1 MSNFTP
7 IASTIG
13 GALLG
18 LSATGLLMFNGRI
31 AGVAGILRGVLQPNR
46 GDIAWRVL
54 FLLGLFA
61 GGAPFALLRPET
73 FGASPRPLVFILVA
87 GLLVGAGVR
96 LSNGCTTGHGI
107 CGMSRLSKRSI
118 VATMTFM
125 AAGAATAFLCQ
136 HVIGGL
142 S

>member
-7 IASTIG
+7 IASTVG
-13 GALLG
+13 GVLMG
-18 LSATGLLMFNGRI
+18 LSATSLLVLNGRI
-31 AGVAGILRGVLQPNR
+31 AGVAGILRGALQPTK
-46 GDIAWRVL
+46 GDVAWRMF
-54 FLLGLFA
+54 FLCGLLA
-61 GGAPFALLRPET
+61 GGGALALLRPESL
-73 FGASPRPLVFILVA
+73 GPSQRPVALVLA
-87 GLLVGAGVR
+87 GGLLVGLGVR

-107 CGMSRLSKRSI
+107 CGISRFSMRSM

-125 AAGAATAFLCQ
+125 VLAMATTFLCQ

>member
-7 IASTIG
+7 LASTIG
-13 GALLG
+13 GVLLG
-18 LSATGLLMFNGRI
+18 LSATTLLVLNGRI
-31 AGVAGILRGVLQPNR
+31 AGVAGILRGTLQPQK
-46 GDIAWRVL
+46 GDVAWRVL
-54 FLLGLFA
+54 FLAGLFT
-61 GGAPFALLRPET
+61 GGTAFALLRPES
-73 FGASPRPLVFILVA
+73 FGSSPRPLAAVVVA
-87 GLLVGAGVR
+87 GLLVGVGVR

-107 CGMSRLSKRSI
+107 CGMSRFSKRSI

-125 AAGAATAFLCQ
+125 SAAAAVTFLCQ